1 MEGTRRLMD
10 EGTVPT
16 SRHKVVS
23 MERLPAL
30 LERERSQGRKI
41 ALTNGC
47 FDLLHAGHAYYLEQ
61 AKALGDFL
69 VVGVNSDRSVR
80 QLNKPGAPAVP
91 EQQRAQLLAALGC
104 VDAVV
109 IFDEPTAVELISAVR
124 PDFYVK
130 GGDYTIDTIVQEER
144 RTAENLGAKVMI
156 LARAPSLSST
166 ALRERAKQERAALLA
181 RIKRTAYLE
190 GDFVL
195 SSGKR
200 SRYYLDKYLLET
212 DPALL
217 EDIASSMAAMLP
229 EATDRLAGVELGGV
243 ALAAA
248 VALRTGLPFVI
259 VRRKAKEHGTAKEFE
274 GKLEAGDRMVLMED
288 IATTGRQAVAAAR
301 RLEKAG
307 AKVAAVLCIVD
318 RQEGA
323 AEAIAEAGYD
333 FRALCSASELG
344 IVSQGQ

>member
-10 EGTVPT
+10 EAVVPAF
-16 SRHKVVS
+16 RHKVVS
-23 MERLPAL
+23 MERLRAV
-30 LERERSQGRKI
+30 LEGQRTRGRKI
-41 ALTNGC
+41 VLTNGC
-47 FDLLHAGHAYYLEQ
+47 FDLLHAGHAHYLEQ
-61 AKALGDFL
+61 AKGLGDFL

-80 QLNKPGAPAVP
+80 QLNKPGAPSVP

-109 IFDEPTAVELISAVR
+109 IFDELRAVELIKTVR

-144 RTAENLGAKVMI
+144 RSAEDLGAKVMI
-156 LARAPSLSST
+156 LAKAPSVSST
-166 ALRERAKQERAALLA
+166 SLRERAKQERAALLA

-217 EDIASSMAAMLP
+217 EDIASGMAAMLP

-248 VALRTGLPFVI
+248 VALKTGLPFVI
-259 VRRKAKEHGTAKEFE
+259 VRREAKEHGTAKEFE
-274 GKLEAGDRMVLMED
+274 GKLEAGDRVALVED
-288 IATTGRQAVAAAR
+288 IATTGRQAVQAAR
-301 RLEKAG
+301 KLEKAG

-323 AEAIAEAGYD
+323 AEAMAEAGYD
-333 FRALCSASELG
+333 FRPLCSAAELG
-344 IVSQGQ
+344 IPPQGE